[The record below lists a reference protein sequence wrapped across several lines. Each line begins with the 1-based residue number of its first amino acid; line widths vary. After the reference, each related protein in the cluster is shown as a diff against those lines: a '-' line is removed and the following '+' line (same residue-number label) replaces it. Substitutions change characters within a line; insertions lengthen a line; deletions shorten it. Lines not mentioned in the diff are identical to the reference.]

1 MRTGSSFSVGRRRV
15 MVIGA
20 AIAVVALMSVL
31 VFSLVQPA
39 EEAESASRPAD
50 SRSVSTDASRTILST
65 KARPSAAVI
74 LPGSS
79 PTDSRL
85 IGGQTDHLQFGRLV
99 ARAVF
104 AYDSNTDFQARND
117 DLLRAAAPSPY
128 GDPEKLAQD
137 LTAFTPAGPALDLL
151 RKNDTIVTVDLTTVA
166 VSGWAADRLKGIG
179 VSPGVY
185 GIDVTG
191 SQMII
196 TNSGNPTQVTV
207 LLGITVA
214 CPPATTY
221 CTLDRVLPQHLQ
233 DALGP
238 G

>member
-1 MRTGSSFSVGRRRV
+1 M
-15 MVIGA
+15 
-20 AIAVVALMSVL
+20 
-31 VFSLVQPA
+31 
-39 EEAESASRPAD
+39 
-50 SRSVSTDASRTILST
+50 
-65 KARPSAAVI
+65 I

-85 IGGQTDHLQFGRLV
+85 VGGQTDHLEFGRLV
-99 ARAVF
+99 AQAVF
-104 AYDSNTDFQARND
+104 AYDSDTDFQARND

-128 GDPEKLAQD
+128 GDPEQLAQD

-151 RKNDTIVTVDLTTVA
+151 RENDTIVTVDLTNVA
-166 VSGWAADRLKGIG
+166 VSEWAADRLKGIG

-191 SQMII
+191 NQMII
-196 TNSGNPTQVTV
+196 TDSGSPTQVTV